1 MWTSG
6 QSSPM
11 TAGRVTTRRRLTATA
26 RAAVAAGIVG
36 MISNLLLV
44 GFYAWQV
51 GRPEHGSWLGP
62 ANDLV
67 GSVGTAFGVVVAVG
81 LGPLLPQRF
90 MARAANLVGIASMVA
105 LTILGPLLVAGVVSF
120 EVQSPI
126 AVGCFLVLAGW
137 LLLVNRWLRG
147 VIRGRVT
154 RLGAW
159 SGAAVLVGAGVLG
172 LGFLL
177 AVVRL
182 PLYAV
187 GGLLV
192 ICGMLAIPI
201 WFLLLGHRLPMVD
214 VDSR

>member
-1 MWTSG
+1 MLTAGS
-6 QSSPM
+6 SSPM
-11 TAGRVTTRRRLTATA
+11 TTGRTITRRRLTGTA
-26 RAAVAAGIVG
+26 RAAVVAGIVG
-36 MISNLLLV
+36 VIANLLLV

-67 GSVGTAFGVVVAVG
+67 GSVGSALMAVVAFG
-81 LGPLLPQRF
+81 LGPMLPQRF
-90 MARAANLVGIASMVA
+90 TARAANLVGIAAMVA
-105 LTILGPLLVAGVVSF
+105 LTILGPLLVAGVLSF

-126 AVGCFLVLAGW
+126 ALGCFLVLAGW
-137 LLLVNRWLRG
+137 LVLVNRWLRG
-147 VIRGRVT
+147 AIPGRVT

-182 PLYAV
+182 PLYTV
-187 GGLLV
+187 GGLLAV
-192 ICGMLAIPI
+192 CGMLAIPI
-201 WFLLLGHRLPMVD
+201 WFLLLGHKLPMVN
-214 VDSR
+214 VEPR